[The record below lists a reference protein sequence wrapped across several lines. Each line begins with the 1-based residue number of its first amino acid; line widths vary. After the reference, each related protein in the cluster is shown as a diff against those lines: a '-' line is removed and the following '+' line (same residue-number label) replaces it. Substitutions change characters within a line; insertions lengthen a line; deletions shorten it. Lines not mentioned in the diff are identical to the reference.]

1 MKIQWNDIGTSEDK
15 LELALDKLIAAEDK
29 LDAPKWMWVREEWN
43 QWNVDLVACKASV
56 KRLQK
61 VVDKEQ
67 EVIRS
72 CYED

>member
-1 MKIQWNDIGTSEDK
+1 MKIQRNDIETSEDK
-15 LELALDKLIAAEDK
+15 LEAALDKLVVAKDK

-67 EVIRS
+67 EIVRS